1 MLISF
6 SHENEKSFASWTV
19 NIHTTLFCVMQ
30 HVKHYKELFFIF
42 LVIFDKRDLDVQW
55 TNTWR
60 RKVKWRSGQNAHF
73 PWRESESKKCE
84 NAFRHSEVFKNA
96 VCLKENAK
104 IKDLVDVS
112 CEVKKCVMEGEYNN
126 ILWVL
131 IMTVGLFFYTS
142 PRVCVS
148 VCECVCE
155 IDQITKCNKTKAA
168 AQSICVVY

>member
-1 MLISF
+1 MYSEQTREDGKWNEEVDKTLTSRE
-6 SHENEKSFASWTV
+6 EN
-19 NIHTTLFCVMQ
+19 LR
-30 HVKHYKELFFIF
+30 VKN
-42 LVIFDKRDLDVQW
+42 VRM
-55 TNTWR
+55 
-60 RKVKWRSGQNAHF
+60 HF
-73 PWRESESKKCE
+73 W
-84 NAFRHSEVFKNA
+84 HSEVFKNA

>member
-1 MLISF
+1 MYSEQTREDGKWNEEVDKTLTSRE
-6 SHENEKSFASWTV
+6 EN
-19 NIHTTLFCVMQ
+19 LR
-30 HVKHYKELFFIF
+30 VKN
-42 LVIFDKRDLDVQW
+42 VRM
-55 TNTWR
+55 
-60 RKVKWRSGQNAHF
+60 HF
-73 PWRESESKKCE
+73 W
-84 NAFRHSEVFKNA
+84 HSEVFKNA

-126 ILWVL
+126 ILWAL